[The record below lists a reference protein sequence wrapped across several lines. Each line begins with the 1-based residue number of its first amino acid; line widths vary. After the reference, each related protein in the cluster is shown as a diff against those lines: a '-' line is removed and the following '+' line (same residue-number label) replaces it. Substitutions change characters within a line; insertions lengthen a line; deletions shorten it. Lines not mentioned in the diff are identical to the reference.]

1 MRLAACVAARTFGS
15 RTRSRPSRWRAPWS
29 SVALRWR
36 RLPQMVAPR
45 VVRSSSPTTL
55 NTWFSHFHLHFGRT
69 ETVTARPRPFSSQA
83 PHAMPIVWRQP
94 PEGVPPGRPS
104 TRSYRSLDHGQSLP
118 RLDGSLAVRHSIFH
132 RTHIVTAAANRQVP
146 LRRAEQT
153 LRVFG
158 RPPSGHVVAPN
169 PARRGAAV
177 DTSVRHLTVWRQ
189 QRVEPSEAAASK
201 PAAAKRLPEL
211 AWRTPPK
218 IAAGTR
224 GEAARA
230 GVSDSP
236 MASKQL
242 VAKRPP
248 ELVWRAPAKTA
259 VGPLNETAGTEAN
272 GSTMTSMRATSFR
285 AGGSAKASQAGAI
298 AKARPMPFDP
308 SLVDRLAEDVIR
320 RVERRV
326 RIDRERR
333 GI

>member
-1 MRLAACVAARTFGS
+1 
-15 RTRSRPSRWRAPWS
+15 
-29 SVALRWR
+29 
-36 RLPQMVAPR
+36 MVVPR
-45 VVRSSSPTTL
+45 VVRSSSPTAL

-69 ETVTARPRPFSSQA
+69 ESVTSLPRPFSSQA

-94 PEGVPPGRPS
+94 PERVPPARPS
-104 TRSYRSLDHGQSLP
+104 ARSDRSPDHGQPLP
-118 RLDGSLAVRHSIFH
+118 RLDASLAIRHGIFH

-153 LRVFG
+153 LRISG
-158 RPPSGHVVAPN
+158 RPPSGHVVAPK

-177 DTSVRHLTVWRQ
+177 DTARHPITVWRR

-201 PAAAKRLPEL
+201 PVAKRRLSEL

-218 IAAGTR
+218 IAAPSR

-236 MASKQL
+236 IAARRV
-242 VAKRPP
+242 VAKRPL

-259 VGPLNETAGTEAN
+259 AGPLNETAGTEAN
-272 GSTMTSMRATSFR
+272 SSTMTSMRATSFR
-285 AGGSAKASQAGAI
+285 AGGSAEASQAGAI

-308 SLVDRLAEDVIR
+308 SMVDRLAEDVIR

>member
-15 RTRSRPSRWRAPWS
+15 RTRNRPRRWRMPWS

-36 RLPQMVAPR
+36 RLPQMVARR
-45 VVRSSSPTTL
+45 VVRSSSLTVL
-55 NTWFSHFHLHFGRT
+55 NTWFSHFHPHFGRT
-69 ETVTARPRPFSSQA
+69 ETATARPRPFSRQA
-83 PHAMPIVWRQP
+83 PHAMPIAGRQL
-94 PEGVPPGRPS
+94 PERVSFGRPS
-104 TRSYRSLDHGQSLP
+104 TRSYRNPDHGQSLP
-118 RLDGSLAVRHSIFH
+118 RLDGGLAVRHSIFH

-146 LRRAEQT
+146 PRRAQQAS
-153 LRVFG
+153 RVFG
-158 RPPSGHVVAPN
+158 RPASGHAVAPG
-169 PARRGAAV
+169 PARRDAAV
-177 DTSVRHLTVWRQ
+177 DAAARHPAVRRQ
-189 QRVEPSEAAASK
+189 QRVEPSKAAVPK
-201 PAAAKRLPEL
+201 PAAAQRLPEL

-224 GEAARA
+224 GKAAGA
-230 GVSDSP
+230 GVSDPP
-236 MASKQL
+236 MASKRV

-248 ELVWRAPAKTA
+248 ELVWRAPAKIT
-259 VGPLNETAGTEAN
+259 VGAFGETAGTEAN

-285 AGGSAKASQAGAI
+285 AGGSAEASQAGAI
-298 AKARPMPFDP
+298 AKARSMPLDP